1 MYCSKIYKKYKTI
14 FFQSQGL
21 TVFKK
26 IKSWDS
32 SKEHLYIQSIDNDQ
46 FNKILAILEN
56 FNLDNATEDAS
67 NEIVENRNKIYIDA
81 VKISTDFRKNDKK
94 KQASNK
100 HYDYKPL
107 TNACR

>member
-1 MYCSKIYKKYKTI
+1 M
-14 FFQSQGL
+14 
-21 TVFKK
+21 FKK

-32 SKEHLYIQSIDNDQ
+32 CKEHLYIQSIDNGQ

-81 VKISTDFRKNDKK
+81 VKISPDFRKNDKE

>member
-1 MYCSKIYKKYKTI
+1 M
-14 FFQSQGL
+14 
-21 TVFKK
+21 FKK
-26 IKSWDS
+26 IISWDS
-32 SKEHLYIQSIDNDQ
+32 SKEHLYIQSIDNGQ

-81 VKISTDFRKNDKK
+81 VKISTDFRKNDKE

>member
-1 MYCSKIYKKYKTI
+1 M
-14 FFQSQGL
+14 
-21 TVFKK
+21 FKK

-81 VKISTDFRKNDKK
+81 VKISTDFRKNDKE

-100 HYDYKPL
+100 H
-107 TNACR
+107 

>member
-1 MYCSKIYKKYKTI
+1 MTNSIKYR
-14 FFQSQGL
+14 S
-21 TVFKK
+21 
-26 IKSWDS
+26 
-32 SKEHLYIQSIDNDQ
+32 
-46 FNKILAILEN
+46 ILEN
-56 FNLDNATEDAS
+56 FNFDNATEDAS

-81 VKISTDFRKNDKK
+81 VKISTDFRKDDKE